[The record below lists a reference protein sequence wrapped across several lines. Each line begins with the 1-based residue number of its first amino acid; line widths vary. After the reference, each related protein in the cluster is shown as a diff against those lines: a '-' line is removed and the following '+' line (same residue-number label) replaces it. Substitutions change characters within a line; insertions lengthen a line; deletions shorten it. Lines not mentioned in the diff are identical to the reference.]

1 MASLDCLSNFVVLSE
16 YSKNHGLTKFPP
28 VRLWQYALLLTFNW
42 RSYAVFLQFKVKVQ
56 LLSIFHSLHID
67 L

>member
-16 YSKNHGLTKFPP
+16 YSEKSWAYQISGGHI
-28 VRLWQYALLLTFNW
+28 Q
-42 RSYAVFLQFKVKVQ
+42 SFLQFKVKVQ
-56 LLSIFHSLHID
+56 LLSMSHID